1 MLRTCTLA
9 LLLLTIGC
17 ATTEPMTEPM
27 VVDSH
32 PAPMAE
38 MARVDTTSGDAASSA
53 RSSPAAM
60 VFERSDSIA
69 HRYTD
74 ARGRRMHVVFRVS
87 LGLPA
92 DQTAVAGAQ
101 LQANWDSARQQ
112 ALLVCEQADLT
123 TEPGTERCEQQLC
136 ETITRALF
144 AKTPAT
150 SDARA
155 VRVMWQRLTW
165 D

>member
-1 MLRTCTLA
+1 MLRTCTFA

-53 RSSPAAM
+53 RPSPAAM
-60 VFERSDSIA
+60 VFERSDSIT

-74 ARGRRMHVVFRVS
+74 ARGRRMHVVFCVS
-87 LGLPA
+87 LGMPA
-92 DQTAVAGAQ
+92 DQTAAASEQ
-101 LQANWDSARQQ
+101 MQANWDTATRQAQ
-112 ALLVCEQADLT
+112 RVCEQADLT
-123 TEPGTERCEQQLC
+123 TEAGTERCEQQLC
-136 ETITRALF
+136 ETITRTLF
-144 AKTPAT
+144 AGEAT
-150 SDARA
+150 ADDARA
-155 VRVMWQRLTW
+155 VRVIWRRLTW
-165 D
+165 N